1 MGHVL
6 DSLLFCLRCFVGRSV
21 CTWLPN
27 TLQSVLVVLHLTALW
42 RLERL
47 YKAFNIPGSPEEKKS
62 ERLIVA
68 RRLPDVSN
76 YRDVLRKLDRKYH
89 DKVKRIVV
97 DLQDIAH
104 YDIFMS
110 QASSDFFRTD
120 ELSGIIS
127 WTSKV

>member
-1 MGHVL
+1 M
-6 DSLLFCLRCFVGRSV
+6 FFQTRCFVHGFLIHFNLF
-21 CTWLPN
+21 CF
-27 TLQSVLVVLHLTALW
+27 HLTALW

-68 RRLPDVSN
+68 RRLPDASN

-104 YDIFMS
+104 YDIFLS
-110 QASSDFFRTD
+110 QASSDYFRTD
-120 ELSGIIS
+120 ELSGTFFPEHQEFS
-127 WTSKV
+127 LLMSFA